1 VKRKLTRWLV
11 LGLALWTWLGPCW
24 AQGLHHQRGSAG
36 ASAAT
41 RLLPEPPWE
50 APTLVAAAVISSLA
64 VMTGYLSPVIAAVAV
79 GGALG
84 STSRYLVSH
93 SVGSQFEGELPY
105 GTLAVNI
112 LGSFA
117 FGVIGGATALRAG
130 DAPDSAWLDMV
141 TTGFLGGFTTFS
153 LFANETVDLAH
164 TEGIG
169 LAAAY
174 TALSVGLSVT
184 ALLVGELVGSGGVLP

>member
-1 VKRKLTRWLV
+1 VKREFRIW
-11 LGLALWTWLGPCW
+11 LGLGLLLWVWLAPSW
-24 AQGLHHQRGSAG
+24 AQGLPHQQGSAG
-36 ASAAT
+36 SAR
-41 RLLPEPPWE
+41 RLVEPSWE
-50 APTLVAAAVISSLA
+50 APALVATAMVSSLA

-93 SVGSQFEGELPY
+93 SIGSQFEGELPY

-153 LFANETVDLAH
+153 LFAHETVDLAH
-164 TEGIG
+164 AEGIG
-169 LAAAY
+169 PATAY
-174 TALSVGLSVT
+174 TALSVGLSVA
-184 ALLVGELVGSGGVLP
+184 ALLLGEVVGSGGVLP